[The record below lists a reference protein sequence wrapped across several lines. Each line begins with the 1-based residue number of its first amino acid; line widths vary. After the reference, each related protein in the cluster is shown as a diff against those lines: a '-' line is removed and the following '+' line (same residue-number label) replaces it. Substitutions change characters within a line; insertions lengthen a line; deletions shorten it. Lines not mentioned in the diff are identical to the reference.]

1 MIYKIVKGNSFKL
14 HILVRKMDVSKEFQR
29 LVDFDMNL
37 ATDIKVELS
46 GFCCDVISVPVQV
59 AGIQGNVLICDIPS
73 SLDCGNYNV
82 RVSWKY
88 DGSEMVS
95 IERNLLRIVEH
106 NSMSNVPIGVTEGEH
121 TGLFNL
127 RYYIVTSN
135 QSTCPV
141 SFIIDNAKFNYTV
154 NDETQMVENQENF
167 VINGTVK
174 NGKKLEAEFVPIE
187 GFSIGQVK
195 IIMDGKDVTDE
206 YYNSTT
212 HKVFIPTVS
221 GYVTITASG
230 TVKASYYGASSAK
243 NMGELN
249 MEDLTMYEGTLVGQT
264 LTIATTEE
272 KPYIWFASRQPLVFS
287 QCGFETSLNTTKLGD
302 LYYYWSDELAAG
314 DDNEY
319 QIKLKE

>member
-1 MIYKIVKGNSFKL
+1 MIYKIVQGNSFKL

-29 LVDFDMNL
+29 LIDFDMNL
-37 ATDIKVELS
+37 ATDIRVELS
-46 GFCCDVISVPVQV
+46 GCFCNTISVPVQV

-73 SLDCGNYNV
+73 TLDYGNYNV

-88 DGSEMVS
+88 EGSEMVS

-106 NSMSNVPIGVTEGEH
+106 NSMSNVPIGITEGEH

-127 RYYIVTSN
+127 RYYIVTEN
-135 QSTCPV
+135 QSTCPI
-141 SFIIDNAKFNYTV
+141 SFIVDNAKFSYTI
-154 NDETQMVENQENF
+154 NGETQMVENQENF
-167 VINGTVK
+167 VINGTIS
-174 NGKKLEAEFVPIE
+174 NGKKLEAQFMPIE

-195 IIMDGKDVTDE
+195 VIMDGKDVTAE
-206 YYNSTT
+206 YYNSNTN
-212 HKVFIPTVS
+212 KVFIPAVS

-243 NMGELN
+243 NMSELN
-249 MEDLTMYEGTLVGQT
+249 MEDLTLMEGTLVGQT
-264 LTIATTEE
+264 LTITTTEE
-272 KPYIWFASRQPLVFS
+272 KPYIWFASRQPLIFN
-287 QCGFETSLNTTKLGD
+287 QCGFEASMNTTKLGD
-302 LYYYWSDELAAG
+302 LYYYWSDELVAG

>member
-1 MIYKIVKGNSFKL
+1 M
-14 HILVRKMDVSKEFQR
+14 
-29 LVDFDMNL
+29 
-37 ATDIKVELS
+37 
-46 GFCCDVISVPVQV
+46 
-59 AGIQGNVLICDIPS
+59 
-73 SLDCGNYNV
+73 
-82 RVSWKY
+82 VSWKY

-106 NSMSNVPIGVTEGEH
+106 NSISNVPIGVTEGEH

-135 QSTCPV
+135 QSTCQV
-141 SFIIDNAKFNYTV
+141 SFIVDNAKFSYTI
-154 NDETQMVENQENF
+154 NEETQTVENQENF

-174 NGKKLEAEFVPIE
+174 NGKKLEAEFLPIE

-212 HKVFIPTVS
+212 HRVFIPAVS

-230 TVKASYYGASSAK
+230 TVKASYYGASAAK
-243 NMGELN
+243 NMSELN
-249 MEDLTMYEGTLVGQT
+249 MSDLTMYEGTLVGQT

-287 QCGFETSLNTTKLGD
+287 QCGFDASLNTTKLGD
-302 LYYYWSDELAAG
+302 LYYYWSDELVAG

>member
-1 MIYKIVKGNSFKL
+1 MIYKIVQGNSFKL
-14 HILVRKMDVSKEFQR
+14 HILVRKMDVSREFQR
-29 LVDFDMNL
+29 LVDFDMSQ

-46 GFCCDVISVPVQV
+46 GCFCNTISVPVQV

-73 SLDCGNYNV
+73 FLDCGNYNV

-88 DGSEMVS
+88 EDSEMVS

-141 SFIIDNAKFNYTV
+141 SFIVDNVKFSYTI
-154 NDETQMVENQENF
+154 NGETQMADNQENY
-167 VINGTVK
+167 VVNGTIS
-174 NGKKLEAEFVPIE
+174 NGKKLEAEFIPIE

-206 YYNSTT
+206 YYDSTT
-212 HKVFIPTVS
+212 HRVFIPAVS

-249 MEDLTMYEGTLVGQT
+249 MSDLIMYEGTLVGQT
-264 LTIATTEE
+264 LNIATTEE
-272 KPYIWFASRQPLVFS
+272 KPYIWFASRQPLIFS
-287 QCGFETSLNTTKLGD
+287 QCGFEASLNTNKLGD
-302 LYYYWSDELAAG
+302 LYYYWSDELVAG

>member
-1 MIYKIVKGNSFKL
+1 MIYKIVQGNSFKL
-14 HILVRKMDVSKEFQR
+14 HILVRKMDVSREFQR
-29 LVDFDMNL
+29 LVDFDMSQ

-46 GFCCDVISVPVQV
+46 GYFCNTISVPVQV

-73 SLDCGNYNV
+73 FLDCGNYNV

-88 DGSEMVS
+88 EDSEMVS

-141 SFIIDNAKFNYTV
+141 SFIVDNVKFSYTI
-154 NDETQMVENQENF
+154 NGETQMADNQENY
-167 VINGTVK
+167 VVNGTIS
-174 NGKKLEAEFVPIE
+174 NGKKLEAEFIPIE

-212 HKVFIPTVS
+212 HKVFIPAVS

-230 TVKASYYGASSAK
+230 TVKASYYGVSSAK

-249 MEDLTMYEGTLVGQT
+249 MSDLTMYEGTLVGQT

-272 KPYIWFASRQPLVFS
+272 KPYIWFASRQPLIFS
-287 QCGFETSLNTTKLGD
+287 QCGFEASLNTNKLGD
-302 LYYYWSDELAAG
+302 LYYYWSDELVAG

>member
-1 MIYKIVKGNSFKL
+1 MIYKIVQGNSFKL
-14 HILVRKMDVSKEFQR
+14 HILVRKMDVSREFQR
-29 LVDFDMNL
+29 LVDFDMSQ

-46 GFCCDVISVPVQV
+46 GCFCNTISVPVQV

-73 SLDCGNYNV
+73 FLDCGNYNV

-88 DGSEMVS
+88 EDSEMVS

-127 RYYIVTSN
+127 HYYIVTSN

-141 SFIIDNAKFNYTV
+141 SFIVDNVKFSYTI
-154 NDETQMVENQENF
+154 NGETQMADNQENYL
-167 VINGTVK
+167 VNGTIS
-174 NGKKLEAEFVPIE
+174 NGKKLEAEFIPIE

-212 HKVFIPTVS
+212 HRVFIPAVS

-249 MEDLTMYEGTLVGQT
+249 MSDLTMYEGTLVGQT

-272 KPYIWFASRQPLVFS
+272 KQYIWFASRQPLIFS
-287 QCGFETSLNTTKLGD
+287 QCGFEASLNTNKLGD
-302 LYYYWSDELAAG
+302 LYYYWSDELVAG

>member
-1 MIYKIVKGNSFKL
+1 MIYKIVQGNSFKL
-14 HILVRKMDVSKEFQR
+14 HILVRKIDVSREFQR
-29 LVDFDMNL
+29 LVDFDMSQ

-46 GFCCDVISVPVQV
+46 GYFCNTISVPVQV

-73 SLDCGNYNV
+73 FLDCGNYNV

-88 DGSEMVS
+88 EDSEMVS

-141 SFIIDNAKFNYTV
+141 SFIVDNVKFSYTI
-154 NDETQMVENQENF
+154 NGETQMADNQENY
-167 VINGTVK
+167 VVNGTIS
-174 NGKKLEAEFVPIE
+174 NGKKLEAEFIPIE

-212 HKVFIPTVS
+212 HKVFIPAVS

-249 MEDLTMYEGTLVGQT
+249 MSDLTMYEGTLVGQT

-272 KPYIWFASRQPLVFS
+272 KPYIWFASRQPLIFS
-287 QCGFETSLNTTKLGD
+287 QCGFEASLNTNKLGD
-302 LYYYWSDELAAG
+302 LYYYWSDELVAG